1 MSNTK
6 RDNGVEWRRS
16 SCCLFLNQA
25 LYFWDMTQTCDI
37 QSVLLAWT
45 ACSAQL
51 RSIYCISPCDM
62 LMFLW
67 AGSTRECSR
76 SPFAVQLEP
85 PKQKTARTSQPS
97 GDECDTTGVIKYSF
111 ISVVCQ
117 GRNTDCTAR
126 LVKRTM
132 LSPCFC
138 FNRQFYFNIL
148 NIQTKYTYPQ
158 PLYCYVLVYVSVFTV
173 KPSKFFF

>member
-97 GDECDTTGVIKYSF
+97 RAMNATRQVLSSIHLYLWCAKDE
-111 ISVVCQ
+111 
-117 GRNTDCTAR
+117 
-126 LVKRTM
+126 
-132 LSPCFC
+132 
-138 FNRQFYFNIL
+138 
-148 NIQTKYTYPQ
+148 IQIVRRGSWKGQ
-158 PLYCYVLVYVSVFTV
+158 CCHRVSVLTGSFTLTYWTF
-173 KPSKFFF
+173 KPSTPIRNLCTVMFWCMCPFSQ